1 MHYKILIAIQTNI
14 KLNLRLKTLIRYT
27 FCVENCQECSCLF
40 SVRRT
45 TLFAKK

>member
-1 MHYKILIAIQTNI
+1 MHYKILMTIQTDI
-14 KLNLRLKTLIRYT
+14 KLNLRLKTLICYKS
-27 FCVENCQECSCLF
+27 CVKNFQECTCLF

>member
-1 MHYKILIAIQTNI
+1 MHYKILMAILTDI
-14 KLNLRLKTLIRYT
+14 KINLRLKTFIRYKS
-27 FCVENCQECSCLF
+27 CVEHFQECSCLF